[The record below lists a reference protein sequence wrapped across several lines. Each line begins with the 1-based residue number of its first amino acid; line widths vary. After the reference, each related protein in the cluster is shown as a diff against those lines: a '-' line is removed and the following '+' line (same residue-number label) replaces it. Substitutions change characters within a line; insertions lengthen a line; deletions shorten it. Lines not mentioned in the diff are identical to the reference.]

1 MSGVGYTKSLFK
13 DVKINKVLHADV
25 SGALN
30 ILKVGLKKK
39 KIFDNLNSN
48 IIMKKLCNP
57 IKNNIFK
64 FCDLVLNK
72 ATPELFLIMEQ

>member
-39 KIFDNLNSN
+39 KIFDNLNS
-48 IIMKKLCNP
+48 KYYEKTL
-57 IKNNIFK
+57 
-64 FCDLVLNK
+64 
-72 ATPELFLIMEQ
+72 

>member
-13 DVKINKVLHADV
+13 DVKISKVLHSDV
-25 SGALN
+25 NGAFN

-39 KIFDNLNSN
+39 KIFYNLNSN
-48 IIMKKLCNP
+48 VMKKLCNP

-72 ATPELFLIMEQ
+72 ATPELFLIEQ